1 MLSFTF
7 RVPTPIVFGPGR
19 LAELEKTPLLPT
31 GKKALILIGQS
42 GNILRQG
49 YLSRVQGLLS
59 ARGVMSVVFDGVR
72 ANPRVEDVDAAAKKF
87 RDMGADFLVAIGG
100 GSVIDSAK
108 CASLAATS
116 DAPFWDAMSAGT
128 YGPEAK
134 GAPLVAIPTT
144 AGTGT
149 EGNCVAV
156 LCGAPGKR
164 GFVHPAFY
172 PTLSIVDPKL
182 TLSVPPR
189 MTAITGMDAFFHA
202 AECFLSTARQPMSD
216 MMCLDAAH
224 LVTRFLPQAVAHGD
238 DIGARTALAWA
249 STAAGMSLS
258 LSSPIAQHGMEY
270 SFSGSNHASQHGAGL
285 VLLSRPFFKR
295 FIQLAKEQ
303 DEEAAER
310 TLNLAVAM
318 GFGAEEEDGE
328 DGHPFLLGL
337 QALLEGVGLAGLTGE
352 ELGFSAAH
360 VEDYVASAMQLTGSR
375 QFLNTPVHFAEAD
388 VRAVFQGVFER

>member
-7 RVPTPIVFGPGR
+7 RLPTPILFGPGR
-19 LAELEKTPLLPT
+19 LADLEKTPLLPA
-31 GKKALILIGQS
+31 GKKALILIDQS

-49 YLSRVQGLLS
+49 YLGRVQGLLS
-59 ARGVMSVVFDGVR
+59 ARGIKSVVFDGVR
-72 ANPRVEDVDAAAKKF
+72 ANPRVEDVDAAAKQA
-87 RDMGADFLVAIGG
+87 RDMQADFLVAIGG

-108 CASLAATS
+108 CAALAATT
-116 DAPFWDAMSAGT
+116 DTPFWDAMSAEAFA
-128 YGPEAK
+128 PEAK
-134 GAPLVAIPTT
+134 GLPVVAIPTT

-172 PTLSIVDPKL
+172 PALSIVDPEL
-182 TLSVPPR
+182 TVSVPPR

-202 AECFLSTARQPMSD
+202 VECFLSTKRQPMSD
-216 MMCLDAAH
+216 MLCLDAAH

-238 DIGARTALAWA
+238 DIGARSALAWA
-249 STAAGMSLS
+249 STAAGMCLS

-270 SFSGSNHASQHGAGL
+270 SFSGANHNSQHGAGL

-295 FIQLAKEQ
+295 FINLAGEQ

-310 TLNLAVAM
+310 MLNMAVAM
-318 GFGAEEEDGE
+318 GFGAEEDEQGV
-328 DGHPFLLGL
+328 HPFLQGL
-337 QALLEGVGLAGLTGE
+337 QALLEGVGLADLSGE
-352 ELGFSAAH
+352 EMGFSAAH
-360 VEDYVASAMQLTGSR
+360 VDDYVASAMQLTGSR
-375 QFLNTPVHFAEAD
+375 QFLNTPVHFTEAD
-388 VRAVFQGVFER
+388 VRAVFAGVFEK